1 MSAWYLVVGAT
12 GKGPKLKTVSMKS
25 TGMDPGFIFHEKL
38 YHSSGV
44 RYYPL
49 FSNLRTRLMYV

>member
-1 MSAWYLVVGAT
+1 MSAWYLVVGET
-12 GKGPKLKTVSMKS
+12 GKGPRKKTVLMKT

-38 YHSSGV
+38 HNSYGV

-49 FSNLRTRLMYV
+49 F